1 MHLYPKAA
9 ARLTA
14 GLLIAST
21 LTVPA
26 LALTGVVDVGSSTL
40 RVRSEPNTTS
50 AVLAKLRNGAQ
61 VDILSESTDGWYE
74 IAFGDSKGYVSSD
87 YVVVNSSEELVS
99 AVAAQSP
106 TSASASN
113 EAVSAQPA
121 AEAQPEAK
129 TLYVRVTASALNV
142 RSGPGTNYDK
152 VSSLRAG
159 RVVEVVSDAGNGWY
173 QVEQGYISKDYVIQ
187 VDESEATA
195 SAKGQ
200 EVANYA
206 LTFVGY
212 PYVYGGSSPKGFD
225 CSGFAKYVYAQ
236 FGVTINRTASNQ
248 MDNGT
253 AVSMGELQPGD
264 LVFFKK
270 AGTGSKRASHVGV
283 YIGGGQFVHAST
295 SKVGVIV
302 SHMTDAYYTS
312 GFVGGRRII

>member
-50 AVLAKLRNGAQ
+50 TVLAKLRNGAQ

-87 YVVVNSSEELVS
+87 YVVVNSAEELVS

-106 TSASASN
+106 TAASTAS
-113 EAVSAQPA
+113 EATAQPA

-159 RVVEVVSDAGNGWY
+159 RVVKVVSDAGNGWY

-270 AGTGSKRASHVGV
+270 AGTGSKRASHVGI

-295 SKVGVIV
+295 ARTGVIV
-302 SHMTDAYYTS
+302 SNMSEAYYTT
-312 GFVGGRRII
+312 GFVGGRRLV

>member
-50 AVLAKLRNGAQ
+50 TVLAKLRNGAQ

-87 YVVVNSSEELVS
+87 YVVVNSAEELVS

-106 TSASASN
+106 TAASTAS
-113 EAVSAQPA
+113 EATAQPA

-159 RVVEVVSDAGNGWY
+159 RVVKVVSDAGNGWY

-253 AVSMGELQPGD
+253 PVSMGELQPGD

-295 SKVGVIV
+295 ARTGVIV
-302 SHMTDAYYTS
+302 SNMSEAYYTT
-312 GFVGGRRII
+312 GFVGGRRLV

>member
-50 AVLAKLRNGAQ
+50 TVLAKLRNGAQ

-87 YVVVNSSEELVS
+87 YVVVNSAEELVS

-106 TSASASN
+106 TAASTAS
-113 EAVSAQPA
+113 EATAQPA

-159 RVVEVVSDAGNGWY
+159 RVVKVVSDAGNGWY

-270 AGTGSKRASHVGV
+270 SGTGSKRASHVGI

-295 SKVGVIV
+295 ARTGVIV
-302 SHMTDAYYTS
+302 SNMSEAYYTT
-312 GFVGGRRII
+312 GFVGGRRLV